1 MHYYKEPNSLYA
13 TTDSGVEEV
22 EMTIEEITH
31 ICEAYEARIYNEAL
45 EAAEHRMLAMF
56 D

>member
-22 EMTIEEITH
+22 ELTIEEITH
-31 ICEAYEARIYNEAL
+31 ICEAYEARVYHEEL
-45 EAAEHRMLAMF
+45 EAAEHRMLAML

>member
-13 TTDSGVEEV
+13 VTDSGVEEV
-22 EMTIEEITH
+22 ELTLEEIAH
-31 ICEAYEARIYNEAL
+31 ICEAYEARVYHEAL
-45 EAAEHRMLAMF
+45 EAAEHKMLAMF

>member
-22 EMTIEEITH
+22 ELTIEEIAH
-31 ICEAYEARIYNEAL
+31 ICEAYEARVYHEAL
-45 EAAEHRMLAMF
+45 EAAEHRMLAMH

>member
-1 MHYYKEPNSLYA
+1 MYHYKEPTSLYV

-31 ICEAYEARIYNEAL
+31 ICEAYEARVYHEAL
-45 EAAEHRMLAMF
+45 EAAEHRMLAML